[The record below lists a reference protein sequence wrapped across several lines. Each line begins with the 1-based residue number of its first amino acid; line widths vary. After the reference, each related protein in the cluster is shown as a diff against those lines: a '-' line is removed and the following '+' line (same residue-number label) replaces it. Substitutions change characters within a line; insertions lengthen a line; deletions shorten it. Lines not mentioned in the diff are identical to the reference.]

1 MTASLFLFLKSKP
14 APAAGSKPLAAAFA
28 ETGAPA
34 VTTAD
39 YEAAAVAALAGLKAP
54 DLRAVAAL
62 ALWRAGEK
70 SDALAE
76 WRRLGANP
84 SALAARDRLLAL
96 RVPAADRDA
105 HFALVSKLTAYA
117 AALNGGTGAEKIWN
131 ELKAAAEA
139 DQWLKTAAPFQ
150 SQ

>member
-39 YEAAAVAALAGLKAP
+39 YEAAAVAALAGLKAN
-54 DLRAVAAL
+54 DAA
-62 ALWRAGEK
+62 
-70 SDALAE
+70 
-76 WRRLGANP
+76 